1 MQETH
6 IHPNLL
12 AVNKIPLYKIFPNTN
27 SINSLNLNKL
37 ALGSRGQ
44 PKRTEEKHSLILL
57 AYTFESHTKF
67 SLYSVGERT
76 QINSPMATA
85 RAYFSLLSQAQPVE
99 NYHLSQPLSIL

>member
-1 MQETH
+1 MAT
-6 IHPNLL
+6 
-12 AVNKIPLYKIFPNTN
+12 LYKIFPNTN

-85 RAYFSLLSQAQPVE
+85 RAYFSLLSHK
-99 NYHLSQPLSIL
+99 NTFKHILIEQLL